1 MKIKSVIKLCKRN
14 RTAILY
20 NQIDDNGEVIQQY
33 IGDGA
38 SVFPLDG
45 LPMLE
50 ADNIPALFGIAGKD
64 RSKWTILQQ
73 LLPHEIS
80 VKDTEANEIMM
91 ESTGLVVDF
100 GGVKVGAMKA
110 DGKTVWFDTAYT
122 EPIDAMEGMFGIY
135 LRKSKTGT
143 RYIVMKRGLEL
154 AGIALPFAGKMLG
167 EKIRE
172 VAAALTEA
180 YDAEGDRV
188 IGQLEFEWEEE

>member
-80 VKDTEANEIMM
+80 VKDTEVNEIMM
-91 ESTGLVVDF
+91 ESTGLVVDI

-110 DGKTVWFDTAYT
+110 DGRAVWFDTAYA
-122 EPIDAMEGMFGIY
+122 EPIDVMEGMFGIY

-154 AGIALPFAGKMLG
+154 AGIALPFAGKVLG

-188 IGQLEFEWEEE
+188 IGQLEFEREEE